1 MYTQSPAAYEAL
13 SSFHLLQLP
22 SAGTLKTYTRSNVE
36 ASGEVEERLAEER
49 AKYDTRIAEHIAASR
64 PYPPLRK
71 GALIFDEVKVVAK
84 LHWNSRDDRLVGH
97 AMTSEEMATLN
108 DLYEVL
114 ESDPEAEKADYVLQ
128 TLWRDLSS
136 DCDIVGPY
144 YTGSGPFK
152 AKTMLACVMEALRK
166 FQAHGFDVCVL
177 ICDGASSNL
186 TMLKILLGKKG
197 PFYHNDKL
205 SDRHEI
211 PTSFTNPFTG
221 EKVHCI
227 ICPFHQVCSEIVNA
241 IHWYMKITQ

>member
-1 MYTQSPAAYEAL
+1 MYTRSPAAYEAL

-36 ASGEVEERLAEER
+36 ASGEVEERLAGER

-71 GALIFDEVKVVAK
+71 GTLIFDEVKVVAK

-128 TLWRDLSS
+128 TLWQDLSS

-152 AKTMLACVMEALRK
+152 AKASLL
-166 FQAHGFDVCVL
+166 VL
-177 ICDGASSNL
+177 WKHYGS
-186 TMLKILLGKKG
+186 
-197 PFYHNDKL
+197 FKL
-205 SDRHEI
+205 MGLMSV
-211 PTSFTNPFTG
+211 F
-221 EKVHCI
+221 
-227 ICPFHQVCSEIVNA
+227 
-241 IHWYMKITQ
+241 